1 MGKRSKIPQ
10 FLRPLLWSS
19 DFNQLD
25 IQKHKNI
32 IIKNILDLGD
42 EQATDWLRKIFTK
55 NEIKKVIHQSSLTE
69 WSKKSINLWSFIYNT
84 RPKKS
89 RFLK

>member
-84 RPKKS
+84 RPKKN